1 VQSGRFERIRR
12 GLSALEPVHGGEK
25 PAGGLFAVGR
35 GAFFEIPQE
44 LRDRHREV
52 YETLSAY
59 FQQDP
64 AAWDDARISLSK
76 GGPAV
81 GPP

>member
-1 VQSGRFERIRR
+1 V
-12 GLSALEPVHGGEK
+12 
-25 PAGGLFAVGR
+25 AVE
-35 GAFFEIPQE
+35 AFFEIPQE

-64 AAWDDARISLSK
+64 AAWEDARNR
-76 GGPAV
+76 P
-81 GPP
+81 